1 MKKTPFWALA
11 LFLAVGAA
19 SAQTKIP
26 AATSTAT
33 VTQKWTKGWDIFT
46 EPLDLVHSNV
56 QWSVASTKK
65 LTVTFNLVGATPNK
79 LYQVGMD
86 FFCTTFPATFSQFP
100 VQGRNPDGTCSSAT
114 RQGHTATLAGIDVAV
129 VTTDLRGKGSVSVVV
144 GPVPSGTYDV
154 EFLVLNGAGCN
165 LTGGA
170 GNNGCYNDC
179 PADFQSPGPFGTGTT
194 IVVP

>member
-65 LTVTFNLVGATPNK
+65 LTVKPISAPSPHL
-79 LYQVGMD
+79 
-86 FFCTTFPATFSQFP
+86 
-100 VQGRNPDGTCSSAT
+100 NPYPPPQNAP
-114 RQGHTATLAGIDVAV
+114 
-129 VTTDLRGKGSVSVVV
+129 RGK
-144 GPVPSGTYDV
+144 
-154 EFLVLNGAGCN
+154 EI
-165 LTGGA
+165 A
-170 GNNGCYNDC
+170 GNGSLRAPPNRRIA
-179 PADFQSPGPFGTGTT
+179 PQST
-194 IVVP
+194 